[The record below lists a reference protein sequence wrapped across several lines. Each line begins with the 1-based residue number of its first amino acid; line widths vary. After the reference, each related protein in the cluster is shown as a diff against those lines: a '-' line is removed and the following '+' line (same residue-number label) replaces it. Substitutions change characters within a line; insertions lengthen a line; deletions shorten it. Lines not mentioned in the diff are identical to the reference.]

1 MSPNVV
7 QAEAEGLYLVRSRN
21 NETVKEL
28 YRRVVN
34 IAKGAALMTGTTVDI
49 EFDKACSNVVPS
61 DTLGKLLYDTMVKIG
76 VPEYTEEEKA
86 YIMGFRRVIGDEA
99 ADHDLGMLPEFDL
112 ETREELCRTHPMGDF
127 ILPFEP
133 QEVVETA
140 SSDMGDVSQIAP
152 LLQLQCAC
160 FCLGTQPHSWVEVA
174 QGKSSYAVKGM
185 MFAAQTLADAA
196 VTLYETPELVKKA
209 KEENEMRTGG
219 KPYECPIPVDVVPVP
234 FRKKG

>member
-1 MSPNVV
+1 MV

-112 ETREELCRTHPMGDF
+112 ETRKSFAGRIRWVILSCRLNRRRLWRRRPP
-127 ILPFEP
+127 I
-133 QEVVETA
+133 
-140 SSDMGDVSQIAP
+140 
-152 LLQLQCAC
+152 
-160 FCLGTQPHSWVEVA
+160 W
-174 QGKSSYAVKGM
+174 
-185 MFAAQTLADAA
+185 
-196 VTLYETPELVKKA
+196 
-209 KEENEMRTGG
+209 EM
-219 KPYECPIPVDVVPVP
+219 
-234 FRKKG
+234 